1 MKEEAFSPK
10 WLSPP
15 GDTIADLMKERSV
28 SLDSLASR
36 LACQSFE
43 LQDMLVGETRL
54 TTRLAGALAEHLG
67 GSKEFWLR
75 RDSLYWEDREKVDIE
90 SASTDWLQ
98 TLPIRDMRRWGW
110 LGNAS
115 TKEEIL
121 SSCLAFFGVQD
132 VLSWHLRYKSLLQ
145 KAAFRTSPTYSSASA
160 SVLAWLRQGE
170 IQAERIHCA
179 PWDPTGLERS
189 LPALRKL
196 TRQRLPSSF
205 LPEITCICAA
215 NGVAFSLARCP
226 SGCRASGAARF
237 LGSGKA
243 SITLSFRYLT
253 DDHFWFTLFHE
264 IGHLLLH
271 SDKSL
276 FIEDG
281 AAADLRESE
290 ANGFAS
296 CTLIPE
302 ELAEELPK
310 IPTDRLSVRAFAR
323 RAGVSPG
330 IVVGQLQHRKQLR
343 HNELNMLK
351 VHYTWGDCG

>member
-1 MKEEAFSPK
+1 MEDTFSPK

-15 GDTIADLMKERSV
+15 GDTIADLMGERSV
-28 SLDSLASR
+28 SLGSLASR
-36 LACQSFE
+36 LACSPSE
-43 LQDMLVGETRL
+43 LQDLIVGETRL
-54 TTRLAGALAEHLG
+54 TSRLADALMEHLG

-75 RDSLYWEDREKVDIE
+75 RDHLYWEERGKVDIG
-90 SASTDWLQ
+90 SASKGWLQ

-110 LGNAS
+110 LGDAA

-121 SSCLAFFGVQD
+121 SSCLAFFGVRD
-132 VLSWHLRYKSLLQ
+132 VLSWHLQYKNLLQ
-145 KAAFRTSPTYSSASA
+145 TAAFRTSPTYSSESA

-179 PWDPTGLERS
+179 RWNPTGLERS

-196 TRQRLPSSF
+196 TRKRSPSSF
-205 LPEITCICAA
+205 LPELIGICAA

-271 SDKSL
+271 SEDSL

-281 AAADLRESE
+281 AAADSREKE

-302 ELAEELPK
+302 ELAEELPGL
-310 IPTDRLSVRAFAR
+310 PTDRLSVRAFAR

-330 IVVGQLQHRKQLR
+330 IVVGQLQHHKLLR
-343 HNELNMLK
+343 YNELNALK
-351 VHYTWGDCG
+351 VHYAWGDCG